1 MIIGRETEQ
10 QKLREAY
17 QSEYSEFAAVYG
29 RRRVGK
35 TFLIRETF
43 DYKFTFQHAGLA
55 NADKESQLEA
65 WVDSLKEY
73 GLKNVEKPKTWIEAF
88 SLLKEVVRKSRSKKK
103 VLFIDEM
110 PWMDT
115 QHSGFVSALEHFWNG
130 WASARKDILLVVCGS
145 ATSWIINKIIKNH
158 GGLHN
163 RVTYRIPV
171 RPFTLKECEAYARN
185 RKLGMSQR
193 QLLECYMVMGG
204 IPFYWSFLKRERSLA
219 QNIDE
224 LFFNPDGELA
234 GEFDELYSS
243 LFKNPEHYIA
253 IVTTLGKKRIGMT
266 RGELI
271 EEGGIIN
278 NGNLT
283 KALKDLEYCGFI
295 RKYAPLGKKA
305 RGAVY
310 QLIDFYTLFYFKF
323 ISSNAN
329 NDPHFWTLNQESPV
343 YYAWSG
349 LAFERVCFAH
359 IAEIKAALGISGV
372 LSNVYSW
379 QSNKNATGQRGAQ
392 IDMLIDRN
400 DQVIDICEMKFSKSQ
415 YAINADDHDT
425 LQNKIA
431 RLRSETKTIK
441 AIHVV
446 IVTTL
451 GLARNDYYDDA
462 QNVITA
468 DDLFE

>member
-10 QKLREAY
+10 QKLREAFK
-17 QSEYSEFAAVYG
+17 SECSEFVAVYG

-43 DYKFTFQHAGLA
+43 GYKFTFQHAGLA
-55 NADKESQLEA
+55 NADKDSQLEA

-73 GLKNVEKPKTWIEAF
+73 GLKDVEKPKTWIQAF
-88 SLLKEVVRKSRSKKK
+88 SLLKDVVRKSRTKKK

-130 WASARKDILLVVCGS
+130 WASARKDVLLIVCGS

-163 RVTYRIPV
+163 RVTYKIPV
-171 RPFTLKECEAYARN
+171 RPFTLKECEAYAN
-185 RKLGMSQR
+185 GKKLGMSRR

-219 QNIDE
+219 QNIDD
-224 LFFNPDGELA
+224 LFFSPDGELS

-243 LFKNPEHYIA
+243 LFKNPDHYIS

-266 RGELI
+266 RSELI
-271 EEGGIIN
+271 KEGHIIN

-295 RKYAPLGKKA
+295 RKYAPLGKKS

-310 QLIDFYTLFYFKF
+310 QLIEFYTLFYFKF
-323 ISSNAN
+323 INGNLN
-329 NDPHFWTLNQESPV
+329 NDPHFWSLNQESPV
-343 YYAWSG
+343 YYTWSG

-359 IAEIKAALGISGV
+359 ISQIKSALGIGGV
-372 LSNVYSW
+372 LSSVYSW
-379 QSNKNATGQRGAQ
+379 HSSKEATKQKGAQ

-400 DQVIDICEMKFSKSQ
+400 DQVIDICEMKYSRSR
-415 YAINADDHDT
+415 YSIDANDHDI
-425 LQNKIA
+425 LQNKIS
-431 RLRSETKTIK
+431 RLRVETKTIK
-441 AIHVV
+441 AIHIV
-446 IVTTL
+446 IVTTI
-451 GLARNDYYDDA
+451 GLSQNEFYDDA
-462 QNVITA
+462 QNIVIS
-468 DDLFE
+468 DDLFK

>member
-1 MIIGRETEQ
+1 
-10 QKLREAY
+10 
-17 QSEYSEFAAVYG
+17 
-29 RRRVGK
+29 
-35 TFLIRETF
+35 
-43 DYKFTFQHAGLA
+43 
-55 NADKESQLEA
+55 
-65 WVDSLKEY
+65 
-73 GLKNVEKPKTWIEAF
+73 
-88 SLLKEVVRKSRSKKK
+88 
-103 VLFIDEM
+103 
-110 PWMDT
+110 
-115 QHSGFVSALEHFWNG
+115 
-130 WASARKDILLVVCGS
+130 
-145 ATSWIINKIIKNH
+145 
-158 GGLHN
+158 
-163 RVTYRIPV
+163 
-171 RPFTLKECEAYARN
+171 
-185 RKLGMSQR
+185 
-193 QLLECYMVMGG
+193 
-204 IPFYWSFLKRERSLA
+204 
-219 QNIDE
+219 
-224 LFFNPDGELA
+224 
-234 GEFDELYSS
+234 
-243 LFKNPEHYIA
+243 
-253 IVTTLGKKRIGMT
+253 MT
-266 RGELI
+266 RSELI
-271 EEGGIIN
+271 DEGGIVN

>member
-73 GLKNVEKPKTWIEAF
+73 GLKNMEKPKTWIEAF

-359 IAEIKAALGISGV
+359 IAEVKAALGISGV

-379 QSNKNATGQRGAQ
+379 QSNKKDAGQRGAQ

-415 YAINADDHDT
+415 YAINADDHDS

-451 GLARNDYYDDA
+451 GLSRTDYYDDA

-468 DDLFE
+468 DDLFK